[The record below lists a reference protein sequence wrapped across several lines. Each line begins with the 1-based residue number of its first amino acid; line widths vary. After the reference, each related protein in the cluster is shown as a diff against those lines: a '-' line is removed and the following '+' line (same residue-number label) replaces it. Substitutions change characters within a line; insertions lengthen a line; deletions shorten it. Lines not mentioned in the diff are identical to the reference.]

1 MFGFMLDAVRVH
13 AMPPA
18 SEIDGSMTLPR
29 SFQLQL
35 KLLPKLVRW
44 EAGQI
49 SS

>member
-1 MFGFMLDAVRVH
+1 MIKCEWCLAVFGFMLDAVRVH

-35 KLLPKLVRW
+35 K
-44 EAGQI
+44 
-49 SS
+49 